1 LRAKKLLA
9 AATGVLATALALSAC
24 TPTPQATQTSLN
36 TESVATVA
44 WNQAFYS
51 YNNAT
56 SFGNATA
63 NTNIIYLTNDSFS
76 YYDKDL
82 KIQPNKSFG
91 TYEKVSDSPLTVKQT
106 IADTATWS
114 DGVPVTPAD
123 LILAYGAQSGL
134 YNNYEAKVDPESG
147 DVSKDNVGTKVFFN
161 SSNPGWALI
170 KKFPTIDGKT
180 ITYEY
185 SKPFVDWELPGSLF
199 NPGVAAHVVGKVA
212 LGIDDPT
219 QAAQAVLDAFQKK
232 DNAALSKISNVWN
245 SKFNFEAMPSDTSL
259 VVGTGPYTITA
270 LTSDY
275 VTMKKNPNYKGEH
288 TPSIDTI
295 TVRIIGDAQASVQ
308 ALQNGEVLAT
318 QPQATADIL
327 KQMQALQGVTV
338 LNGVGGTFEHVDMA
352 QNNKGPFD
360 PAAYGGDANKANLV
374 RDAWLQ
380 TIPRQ
385 KIIDTIIKPLNPDAE
400 IRNSLIVVPGSP
412 MYDGV
417 VAASGMATKY
427 GAGDNTDKAKQLL
440 QQAGVTSP
448 TVRFMYDNTNTR
460 RVQEFQLI
468 KESAEKAGFKVVDAG
483 NKNWGSLL
491 GNTAKYDS
499 VLFGWQSV
507 STGLSESD
515 ANFRTKG
522 QNNFYGYSNKK
533 VDGLLDQ
540 IQVATDAAKQQE
552 LVNQVETQLVADNF
566 SISIFQFPEPTGV
579 SNKLQNVSSMSLSPT
594 MFWNFWQWKLG

>member
-24 TPTPQATQTSLN
+24 TPTPSATQTSLN
-36 TESVATVA
+36 TGSVAKIA

-51 YNNAT
+51 YNNLT
-56 SFGNATA
+56 SFGNATT
-63 NTNIIYLTNDSFS
+63 NTNIIYMTNDSFS

-82 KIQPNKSFG
+82 KVQPNKSFG

-106 IADTATWS
+106 IAPTATWS

-123 LILAYGAQSGL
+123 LILSYGAESGL
-134 YNNYEAKVDPESG
+134 FNNYSAKVDPETG

-161 SSNPGWALI
+161 SASPGWALI
-170 KKFPTIDGKT
+170 KKFPTVEGST
-180 ITYEY
+180 VTYEY
-185 SKPFVDWELPGSLF
+185 SKPFVDWEVPGNLF
-199 NPGVAAHVVGKVA
+199 NPGPAAHVVGKLA

-219 QAAQAVLDAFQKK
+219 KAAQAVLDAFQNK
-232 DNAALSKISNVWN
+232 DNAALAKISNVWN
-245 SKFNFEAMPSDTSL
+245 SKFNFETMPSDASL
-259 VVGTGPYTITA
+259 VVGTGPYTI
-270 LTSDY
+270 SDLSADN
-275 VTMKKNPNYKGEH
+275 VTLKKNPNYKGEH
-288 TPSIDTI
+288 VPSIDTI
-295 TVRIIGDAQASVQ
+295 IVRTIGDAQASVQ

-338 LNGVGGTFEHVDMA
+338 LNGVGGTFEHLDMA
-352 QNNKGPFD
+352 ENNKGPFD

-385 KIIDTIIKPLNPDAE
+385 KIIDTIIKPLNPDAA
-400 IRNSLIVVPGSP
+400 IRNSLVVVPGSP
-412 MYDGV
+412 MYDAV

-427 GAGDNTDKAKQLL
+427 GDGDNTDKAKQLL

-448 TVRFMYDNTNTR
+448 SVRVLYDNTNTR

-468 KESAEKAGFKVVDAG
+468 KEAAENAGFKVVDVG
-483 NKNWGSLL
+483 NKNWGGMLS
-491 GNTAKYDS
+491 NTAKYDS
-499 VLFGWQSV
+499 ALFGWQST
-507 STGLSESD
+507 STGVSESD

-533 VDGLLDQ
+533 VDDLLDQ
-540 IQVATDAAKQQE
+540 LQVAIDPAKQQQ
-552 LVNQVETQLVADNF
+552 LVGEIEAQLVADNF

-579 SNKLQNVSSMSLSPT
+579 SNKLQNVSSISISPT
-594 MFWNFWQWKLG
+594 LFWNFWQWKLS

>member
-1 LRAKKLLA
+1 
-9 AATGVLATALALSAC
+9 
-24 TPTPQATQTSLN
+24 
-36 TESVATVA
+36 
-44 WNQAFYS
+44 
-51 YNNAT
+51 
-56 SFGNATA
+56 
-63 NTNIIYLTNDSFS
+63 
-76 YYDKDL
+76 
-82 KIQPNKSFG
+82 
-91 TYEKVSDSPLTVKQT
+91 
-106 IADTATWS
+106 
-114 DGVPVTPAD
+114 
-123 LILAYGAQSGL
+123 
-134 YNNYEAKVDPESG
+134 
-147 DVSKDNVGTKVFFN
+147 
-161 SSNPGWALI
+161 
-170 KKFPTIDGKT
+170 
-180 ITYEY
+180 
-185 SKPFVDWELPGSLF
+185 
-199 NPGVAAHVVGKVA
+199 
-212 LGIDDPT
+212 
-219 QAAQAVLDAFQKK
+219 
-232 DNAALSKISNVWN
+232 
-245 SKFNFEAMPSDTSL
+245 
-259 VVGTGPYTITA
+259 
-270 LTSDY
+270 
-275 VTMKKNPNYKGEH
+275 
-288 TPSIDTI
+288 
-295 TVRIIGDAQASVQ
+295 
-308 ALQNGEVLAT
+308 
-318 QPQATADIL
+318 
-327 KQMQALQGVTV
+327 
-338 LNGVGGTFEHVDMA
+338 
-352 QNNKGPFD
+352 
-360 PAAYGGDANKANLV
+360 
-374 RDAWLQ
+374 
-380 TIPRQ
+380 
-385 KIIDTIIKPLNPDAE
+385 
-400 IRNSLIVVPGSP
+400 